1 MAAKIIDELEIAF
14 FFFLAHTN
22 CHNGIGYKE
31 KVEKENLDS
40 GMVVGVER
48 KGAYNEI
55 FNELRLNEF

>member
-48 KGAYNEI
+48 KGS
-55 FNELRLNEF
+55 L